1 MGTDKNLLPI
11 ELQNVSF
18 SYPSR
23 IENPILNNLNLTFSE
38 ENKITAIVGS
48 SGSGK
53 STIAQLLLGLYSPQT
68 GSIKYN
74 TDTTTNFDNIR
85 NQIGYVAQEPVLF
98 STSIRENIIYGLENP
113 EEITEAE
120 LVEVAKKAQAF
131 EFIKTLPKGF
141 ETNVGEQGSQLSGG
155 QKQRIAIARA
165 LIRKPKLLI
174 LDEATSALDS
184 ESELGIQRAIYSASE
199 ECCVVMIAHR
209 LSTVKSAN
217 RILVL
222 NEGHLIEDGS
232 FNHLVSLENGVFRNL
247 VETQA
252 IMGHKQETKQ

>member
-1 MGTDKNLLPI
+1 MSENLLPI
-11 ELQNVSF
+11 DLQNVSF

-23 IENPILNNLNLTFSE
+23 IDNPIVDNLNLTFSE
-38 ENKITAIVGS
+38 KTKITAIVGS

-68 GSIKYN
+68 GSINFN
-74 TDTTTNFDNIR
+74 TDTSTNFDNVR
-85 NQIGYVAQEPVLF
+85 SQIGYVAQEPVLF
-98 STSIRENIIYGLENP
+98 STSIRENIVYGLENP
-113 EEITEAE
+113 EEITETDLIE
-120 LVEVAKKAQAF
+120 ISKKAQAF
-131 EFIKTLPKGF
+131 EFIQKLPQGF
-141 ETNVGEQGSQLSGG
+141 DTNVGEQGSQLSGG

-165 LIRKPKLLI
+165 LVRKPKLLI

-184 ESELGIQRAIYSASE
+184 ESELGIQKAIYNASE

-222 NEGHLIEDGS
+222 NEGQLIEDGS
-232 FNHLVSLENGVFRNL
+232 FDHLVSLENGVFRNL

-252 IMGHKQETKQ
+252 IIGHKQETKQ